1 MRASLL
7 AGLPARDRNDVVHGL
22 AAARREQTQVRLS
35 QSDGHLDGTR
45 QRDGQRAVPRSA
57 ERLQAAA
64 EAQQQIAVELSKAAQ
79 RQPADRAAGHRAKL
93 AWKLSEQRWQA
104 LDRLRT
110 REIVTV
116 RPR

>member
-1 MRASLL
+1 MYGSLL

-35 QSDGHLDGTR
+35 QSDGHPHAAD
-45 QRDGQRAVPRSA
+45 QRSRQRAVPRSA

-79 RQPADRAAGHRAKL
+79 
-93 AWKLSEQRWQA
+93 AWTLSEQRWQA

-110 REIVTV
+110 RRIAV